1 MRCTE
6 CARRFDCLTR
16 DDWTVSCLDFEC
28 EEPLY
33 EAYTFD
39 ERTGSERIHLFY
51 TQEAADAFIRRQPPH
66 RMAH

>member
-1 MRCTE
+1 MKCTT
-6 CARRFDCLTR
+6 CVYRVSCSTR
-16 DDWTVSCLDFEC
+16 DSSNTTCLNFEC

-66 RMAH
+66 LMAH